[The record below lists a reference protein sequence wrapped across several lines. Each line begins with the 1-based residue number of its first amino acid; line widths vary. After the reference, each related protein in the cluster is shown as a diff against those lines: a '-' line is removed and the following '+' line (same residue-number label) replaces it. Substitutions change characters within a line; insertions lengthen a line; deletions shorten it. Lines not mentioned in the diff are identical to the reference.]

1 MIGSIMLMGLATKN
15 SIILVDY
22 INQRLEQGM
31 ELKEAIITGCRTRLR
46 PILMTTFALIAGMIP
61 VAIGLNEA
69 SSQRTS
75 LGIAVVSGVLIS
87 TILTLVLIPAI
98 FDSIERGRR
107 FMIRVVGSRLITQQ
121 HEESSVQESRK
132 TSPELSH

>member
-1 MIGSIMLMGLATKN
+1 MGLATKN
-15 SIILVDY
+15 SIIMVDY
-22 INQRLEQGM
+22 INQRLDEGM
-31 ELKEAIITGCRTRLR
+31 ELKEAIVVGSKTRLR

-75 LGIAVVSGVLIS
+75 LGIAVCSGVLVS
-87 TILTLVLIPAI
+87 TFLTLILIPAV

-107 FMIRVVGSRLITQQ
+107 YMIRVVGTRIITQQ
-121 HEESSVQESRK
+121 KEDGHIPSKATVGS
-132 TSPELSH
+132 TISH